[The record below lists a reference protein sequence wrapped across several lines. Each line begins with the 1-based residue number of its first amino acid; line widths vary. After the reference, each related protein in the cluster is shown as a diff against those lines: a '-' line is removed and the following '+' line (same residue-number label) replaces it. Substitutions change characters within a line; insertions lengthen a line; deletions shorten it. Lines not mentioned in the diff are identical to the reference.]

1 MVEVRPTNNW
11 TTVPTCLLPNHTMAI
26 QPAFL
31 LEDGS
36 DTMRDITPLH
46 RWKTRVT
53 LSILA
58 NRFLRP
64 ATIVVTP
71 CPTGPSGRICD
82 VVPADTIIGHLLAP
96 HPSTSPRI
104 VQILSQRPLPHF

>member
-1 MVEVRPTNNW
+1 MVKVRPTNNR
-11 TTVPTCLLPNHTMAI
+11 TTVLTCLLPNHTVTI
-26 QPAFL
+26 QPAFF
-31 LEDGS
+31 LEDRS

-46 RWKTRVT
+46 RWEARVT

-64 ATIVVTP
+64 ATIVVAAR
-71 CPTGPSGRICD
+71 PTGPSSRICD
-82 VVPADTIIGHLLAP
+82 VVPADTIIRHLVAP

-104 VQILSQRPLPHF
+104 VQILGQRPLPHF